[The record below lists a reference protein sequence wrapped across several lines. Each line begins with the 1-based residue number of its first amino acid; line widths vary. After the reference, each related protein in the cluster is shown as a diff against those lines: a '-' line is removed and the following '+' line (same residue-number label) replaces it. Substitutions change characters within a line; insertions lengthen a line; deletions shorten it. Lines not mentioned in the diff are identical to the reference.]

1 MIFMAFCLLLFQ
13 VSQSVPVPDIPSS
26 PGVYYLQSDKNWV
39 GLQKAAISH
48 TKLSGKGLFV
58 ETGGYTSLGENVI
71 CQGAKAS
78 VRTSIPRPTFYV
90 RDVGASTDV
99 LIIQLTKQRDSRT
112 FHKSSGDS
120 SVENKVGAR
129 KTDLRKTEVTVYS
142 AGAFSITPAADL
154 KPGEY
159 LLVIGEADAGFDF
172 GIDAKK

>member
-1 MIFMAFCLLLFQ
+1 MAFYLLWLQ
-13 VSQSVPVPDIPSS
+13 VSQSAPVADIPNS
-26 PGVYYLQSDKNWV
+26 PGVYYLQNDQNWV
-39 GLQKAAISH
+39 GLQKAAITR

-58 ETGGYTSLGENVI
+58 ETGGYTSLGTEVI

-78 VRTSIPRPTFYV
+78 VRINIPRPTFYI
-90 RDVGASTDV
+90 RGVGSSDDV
-99 LIIQLTKQRDSRT
+99 LLIQLTKRRDSRA

-129 KTDLRKTEVTVYS
+129 KADIRKTAVTVFPE
-142 AGAFSITPAADL
+142 GTFSITPAVDL

-172 GIDAKK
+172 GIDPRK